1 MRSVFYFYKMHGFIK
16 EVINKI
22 IISNGTDI
30 SKVIIILPNK
40 RSRIF
45 LKQEISKI
53 AKKTIFSPLIYD
65 IEEFMSLV
73 SGINKI
79 SDTELLFEFYNI
91 YLNQTKKDDQ
101 QTFEEFIS
109 WAKTLLRDFSEI
121 DRELCDTVSLFD
133 YLNAFKDLTHW
144 SNYEEETDL
153 IKNYKEFWGKIKLY
167 HNDLKVKLLNVGMG
181 YQGLIYRE
189 ACEQILGYTENR
201 KSIKHIFIG
210 FNALSK
216 SESEVIQEIV
226 NSNGEIYW
234 DIDKALISSD
244 YNNASLFIESYL
256 KEWPYYKKN
265 NIEITSN
272 EYKKEK
278 NIQAIGTPKNIGQ
291 VKYVGELLHSMGKD
305 ELNNTAVILGD
316 EKLLIPLINSI
327 PSNVKNINVTMGY
340 PLKNSNIYS
349 FFYLLINIHTKNQNS
364 FYYKSIISLV
374 SHELISPI
382 LNNGLDL
389 REKIRQ
395 GNLIYMSKKNIIGLD
410 NENHLIYD
418 LLFSNWTNAL
428 DGVSSCLKL
437 INLIKKYYSENP
449 ENDFINLELL
459 YHVNKIFLQ
468 INNSCEKLDYL
479 KNINSLKII
488 FKELCEMNTSPFS
501 GEPVK
506 GLQIMGMLETRLLN
520 YKNIIV
526 TSVNEGIL
534 PVGNNNNSFIPFEI
548 KKANELQTFKEK
560 DSVFAYHFYRLIKRA
575 QNIWL
580 IYNTEPDAMNNGEQ
594 SRFITQIEV
603 EGIHSVNKNILISK
617 TPVKQS
623 VEPSYSKTKLVQE
636 KLNSI
641 VENGIS
647 ASMLCLY
654 AMDQIKFFETYVLG
668 LREENVEETI
678 AASTIGNIV
687 HDSLEIIYKGYVGKR
702 LKIED
707 IEKMNKLVSR
717 TVNDVIKNYVRE
729 ENMNKGKNVI
739 IIETVKK
746 YVERVIEM
754 DRKVVENEND
764 LKIIAVE
771 KEFETNIKDESK
783 KYKIRGKIDRIDQV
797 NGELR
802 VIDYK
807 SGKKLNRRDITIK
820 ENEEITKEKGIYNLQ
835 LLIYMLATEKKF
847 KGKRIKSG
855 IINLKNISDGV
866 LEGIFNGETSL
877 GSNELNNY
885 KVLIIDL
892 ITKILD
898 KNLMFK
904 N

>member
-16 EVINKI
+16 EVISKI

-91 YLNQTKKDDQ
+91 YLNQTKKDNQ

-121 DRELCDTVSLFD
+121 DRELCDTDSLFD

-167 HNDLKVKLLNVGMG
+167 HNDLKAKLLNVGMG

-189 ACEQILGYTENR
+189 ACEQILSYTENR
-201 KSIKHIFIG
+201 KNIKHIFIG

-234 DIDKALISSD
+234 DIDKALINSD

-265 NIEITSN
+265 NIQVTSN

-278 NIQAIGTPKNIGQ
+278 NIQATGTPKNIGQ
-291 VKYVGELLHSMGKD
+291 VKFVGELLHSMGKD
-305 ELNNTAVILGD
+305 ELNNTAVVLGD
-316 EKLLIPLINSI
+316 EKLLIPLLNSI

-340 PLKNSNIYS
+340 PLKNSNVYS

-395 GNLIYMSKKNIIGLD
+395 GNLIYMSKKDIIDLD
-410 NENHLIYD
+410 KENHLIYE
-418 LLFSNWTNAL
+418 LLFSKWTNAV
-428 DGVSSCLKL
+428 DGISSCLKL
-437 INLIKKYYSENP
+437 IDLIKKYYSENP

-459 YHVNKIFLQ
+459 YHINKIFLQ

-534 PVGNNNNSFIPFEI
+534 PVGNNNSSFIPFEI

-636 KLNSI
+636 KLSSI

-654 AMDQIKFFETYVLG
+654 AMDQIKFFETYILG
-668 LREENVEETI
+668 LKEEKIEETI
-678 AASTIGNIV
+678 ASSTIGNIV

-707 IEKMNKLVSR
+707 LEKMNKLVST
-717 TVNDVIKNYVRE
+717 TVKDVIKNYMRE
-729 ENMNKGKNVI
+729 ENNNKGKNVI

-746 YVERVIEM
+746 YVERVIEI

-764 LKIIAVE
+764 LRIIAVE
-771 KEFETNIKDESK
+771 KEFETKIKDGSK
-783 KYKIRGKIDRIDQV
+783 KYKIRGKIDRVDQV

-807 SGKKLNRRDITIK
+807 SGKKISRRDVTIK
-820 ENEEITKEKGIYNLQ
+820 ENDEITKEKGIYNLQ
-835 LLIYMLATEKKF
+835 LLIYMLGTEKEF
-847 KGKRIKSG
+847 KGKKIKSG

-892 ITKILD
+892 ITRILD

>member
-1 MRSVFYFYKMHGFIK
+1 MHGFIK

-22 IISNGTDI
+22 IISNVTDI

-91 YLNQTKKDDQ
+91 YLNQTKKNDQ

-121 DRELCDTVSLFD
+121 DRELCNTDSLFD

-167 HNDLKVKLLNVGMG
+167 HNDLKAKLLNIGMG

-189 ACEQILGYTENR
+189 ACEQILSYTENR

-234 DIDKALISSD
+234 DIDNALINSD

-265 NIEITSN
+265 NIEIASN

-305 ELNNTAVILGD
+305 ELNNTAVVLGD
-316 EKLLIPLINSI
+316 EKLLIPLLNSI

-395 GNLIYMSKKNIIGLD
+395 GNLIYMSKKNIIDID
-410 NENHLIYD
+410 NENHLIYE
-418 LLFSNWTNAL
+418 LLFSKWTNAV
-428 DGVSSCLKL
+428 DGISSCLKL

-459 YHVNKIFLQ
+459 YHINKIFLQ

-526 TSVNEGIL
+526 TSLNEGIL
-534 PVGNNNNSFIPFEI
+534 PVGNNNSSFIPFEI

-617 TPVKQS
+617 TPVKKS
-623 VEPSYSKTKLVQE
+623 EEPYYSKTKLVQE

-641 VENGIS
+641 IENGIS

-668 LREENVEETI
+668 LRKESIEETI
-678 AASTIGNIV
+678 ASSTIGNIV

-702 LKIED
+702 LNVED
-707 IEKMNKLVSR
+707 IEKMNKLVST
-717 TVNDVIKNYVRE
+717 TVKDVIKNYVRE

-746 YVERVIEM
+746 YVERVIKI
-754 DRKVVENEND
+754 DRKVVENKND
-764 LKIIAVE
+764 LRIIAVE
-771 KEFETNIKDESK
+771 KEFETKIKAKSK
-783 KYKIRGKIDRIDQV
+783 EYKIRGKIDRIDQI

-807 SGKKLNRRDITIK
+807 SGKKLNKRDITIK
-820 ENEEITKEKGIYNLQ
+820 ENGEITKEKGIYNLQ
-835 LLIYMLATEKKF
+835 LLIYILGIEKEF
-847 KGKRIKSG
+847 EGKRIKSG

-866 LEGIFNGETSL
+866 LEGIFKGEISL
-877 GSNELNNY
+877 GRNELKNY
-885 KVLIIDL
+885 KVVIIDF

>member
-53 AKKTIFSPLIYD
+53 VKKTIFSPLIYD

-79 SDTELLFEFYNI
+79 SETELLFEFYNI
-91 YLNQTKKDDQ
+91 YLNQTKKDNQ

-121 DRELCDTVSLFD
+121 DRELCDTDSLFG

-167 HNDLKVKLLNVGMG
+167 HNDLKAKLLNVGMG

-189 ACEQILGYTENR
+189 ACEQILSYTENR
-201 KSIKHIFIG
+201 KNIKHIFIG

-234 DIDKALISSD
+234 DIDKALINSD

-265 NIEITSN
+265 NIQVTSN

-278 NIQAIGTPKNIGQ
+278 NIQATGTPKNIGQ

-305 ELNNTAVILGD
+305 ELNNTAVVLGD
-316 EKLLIPLINSI
+316 EKLLIPLLNSI

-340 PLKNSNIYS
+340 PLKNSNVYS

-395 GNLIYMSKKNIIGLD
+395 GNLIYMSKKDIIDLD
-410 NENHLIYD
+410 KENHLIYE
-418 LLFSNWTNAL
+418 LLFSKWTNAV
-428 DGVSSCLKL
+428 DGISSCLKL
-437 INLIKKYYSENP
+437 IDLIKKYYSENP

-459 YHVNKIFLQ
+459 YHINKIFLQ

-534 PVGNNNNSFIPFEI
+534 PVGNNNSSFIPFEI

-636 KLNSI
+636 KLSSI

-654 AMDQIKFFETYVLG
+654 AMDQIKFFETYILG
-668 LREENVEETI
+668 LKEEKIEETI
-678 AASTIGNIV
+678 ASSTIGNIV

-707 IEKMNKLVSR
+707 LEKMNKLVST
-717 TVNDVIKNYVRE
+717 TVKDVIKNYMRE
-729 ENMNKGKNVI
+729 ENNNKGKNVI

-746 YVERVIEM
+746 YVERVIEI

-764 LKIIAVE
+764 LRIIAVE
-771 KEFETNIKDESK
+771 KEFETKIKDGSK
-783 KYKIRGKIDRIDQV
+783 KYKIRGKIDRVDQV

-807 SGKKLNRRDITIK
+807 SGKKISRRDVTIK
-820 ENEEITKEKGIYNLQ
+820 ENDEITKEKGIYNLQ
-835 LLIYMLATEKKF
+835 LLIYMLGTEKEF
-847 KGKRIKSG
+847 KGKKIKSG

-877 GSNELNNY
+877 GSSELNNY

-892 ITKILD
+892 ITRILD

>member
-53 AKKTIFSPLIYD
+53 VKKTIFSPLIYD

-79 SDTELLFEFYNI
+79 SETELLFEFYNI
-91 YLNQTKKDDQ
+91 YLNQTKKDNQ

-121 DRELCDTVSLFD
+121 DRELCDTDSLFD

-189 ACEQILGYTENR
+189 ACEQILSYTENR
-201 KSIKHIFIG
+201 KNIKHIFIG

-234 DIDKALISSD
+234 DIDKALINSD

-265 NIEITSN
+265 NIQVTSN

-278 NIQAIGTPKNIGQ
+278 NIQATGTPKNIGQ

-305 ELNNTAVILGD
+305 ELNNTAVVLGD
-316 EKLLIPLINSI
+316 EKLLIPLLNSI

-340 PLKNSNIYS
+340 PLKNSNVYS

-395 GNLIYMSKKNIIGLD
+395 GNLIYMSKKDIIDLD
-410 NENHLIYD
+410 KENHLIYE
-418 LLFSNWTNAL
+418 LLFSKWTNAV
-428 DGVSSCLKL
+428 DGISSCLKL
-437 INLIKKYYSENP
+437 IDLIKKYYSENP

-459 YHVNKIFLQ
+459 YHINKIFLQ

-534 PVGNNNNSFIPFEI
+534 PVGNNNSSFIPFEI

-636 KLNSI
+636 KLSSI

-654 AMDQIKFFETYVLG
+654 AMDQIKFFETYILG
-668 LREENVEETI
+668 LKEEKIEETI
-678 AASTIGNIV
+678 ASSTIGNIV

-707 IEKMNKLVSR
+707 LEKMNKLVST
-717 TVNDVIKNYVRE
+717 TVKDVIKNYMRE
-729 ENMNKGKNVI
+729 ENNNKGKNVI

-746 YVERVIEM
+746 YVERVIEI

-764 LKIIAVE
+764 LRIIAVE
-771 KEFETNIKDESK
+771 KEFETKIKDGSK
-783 KYKIRGKIDRIDQV
+783 KYKIRGKIDRVDQV

-807 SGKKLNRRDITIK
+807 SGKKISRRDVTIK
-820 ENEEITKEKGIYNLQ
+820 ENDEITKEKGIYNLQ
-835 LLIYMLATEKKF
+835 LLIYMLGTEKEF

-892 ITKILD
+892 ITRILD

>member
-53 AKKTIFSPLIYD
+53 VKKTIFSPLIYD

-79 SDTELLFEFYNI
+79 SETELLFEFYNI
-91 YLNQTKKDDQ
+91 YLNQTKKDNQ

-121 DRELCDTVSLFD
+121 DRELCDTDSLFD

-189 ACEQILGYTENR
+189 ACEQILSYTENR
-201 KSIKHIFIG
+201 KNIKHIFIG

-234 DIDKALISSD
+234 DIDKALINSD

-265 NIEITSN
+265 NIQVTSN

-278 NIQAIGTPKNIGQ
+278 NIQATGTPKNIGQ

-305 ELNNTAVILGD
+305 ELNNTAVVLGD
-316 EKLLIPLINSI
+316 EKLLIPLLNSI

-340 PLKNSNIYS
+340 PLKNSNVYS

-395 GNLIYMSKKNIIGLD
+395 GNLIYMSKKDIIDLD
-410 NENHLIYD
+410 KENHLIYE
-418 LLFSNWTNAL
+418 LLFSKWTNAV
-428 DGVSSCLKL
+428 DGISSCLKL
-437 INLIKKYYSENP
+437 IDLIKKYYSENP

-459 YHVNKIFLQ
+459 YHINKIFLQ

-534 PVGNNNNSFIPFEI
+534 PVGNNNSSFIPFEI

-636 KLNSI
+636 KLSSI

-654 AMDQIKFFETYVLG
+654 AMDQIKFFETYILG
-668 LREENVEETI
+668 LKEEKIEETI
-678 AASTIGNIV
+678 ASSTIGNIV

-707 IEKMNKLVSR
+707 LEKMNKLVST
-717 TVNDVIKNYVRE
+717 TVKDVIKNYMRE
-729 ENMNKGKNVI
+729 ENNNKGKNVI

-746 YVERVIEM
+746 YVERVIEI

-764 LKIIAVE
+764 LRIIAVE
-771 KEFETNIKDESK
+771 KEFETEIKDGSK
-783 KYKIRGKIDRIDQV
+783 KYKIRGKIDRVDQV

-807 SGKKLNRRDITIK
+807 SGKKISRRDVTIK
-820 ENEEITKEKGIYNLQ
+820 ENDEITKEKGIYNLQ
-835 LLIYMLATEKKF
+835 LLIYMLGTEKEF
-847 KGKRIKSG
+847 KGKKIKSG

-892 ITKILD
+892 ITRILD

>member
-53 AKKTIFSPLIYD
+53 VKKTIFSPLIYD

-79 SDTELLFEFYNI
+79 SETELLFEFYNI
-91 YLNQTKKDDQ
+91 YLNQTKKDNQ

-121 DRELCDTVSLFD
+121 DRELCDTDSLFD

-167 HNDLKVKLLNVGMG
+167 HNDLKAKLLNVGMG

-189 ACEQILGYTENR
+189 ACEQILSYTENR
-201 KSIKHIFIG
+201 KNIKHIFIG

-234 DIDKALISSD
+234 DIDKALINSD

-265 NIEITSN
+265 NIQVTSN

-278 NIQAIGTPKNIGQ
+278 NIQATGTPKNIGQ

-305 ELNNTAVILGD
+305 ELNNTAVVLGD
-316 EKLLIPLINSI
+316 EKLLIPLLNSI

-340 PLKNSNIYS
+340 PLKNSNVYS

-395 GNLIYMSKKNIIGLD
+395 GNLIYMSKKDIIDLD
-410 NENHLIYD
+410 KENHLIYE
-418 LLFSNWTNAL
+418 LLFSKWTNAV
-428 DGVSSCLKL
+428 DGISSCLKL
-437 INLIKKYYSENP
+437 IDLIKKYYSENP

-459 YHVNKIFLQ
+459 YHINKIFLQ

-534 PVGNNNNSFIPFEI
+534 PVGNNNSSFIPFEI

-636 KLNSI
+636 KLSSI

-654 AMDQIKFFETYVLG
+654 AMDQIKFFETYILG
-668 LREENVEETI
+668 LKEEKIEETI
-678 AASTIGNIV
+678 ASSTIGNIV

-707 IEKMNKLVSR
+707 LEKMNKLVST
-717 TVNDVIKNYVRE
+717 TVKDVIKNYMRE
-729 ENMNKGKNVI
+729 ENNNKGKNVI

-746 YVERVIEM
+746 YVERVIEI

-764 LKIIAVE
+764 LRIIAVE
-771 KEFETNIKDESK
+771 KEFETKIKDGSK
-783 KYKIRGKIDRIDQV
+783 KYKIRGKIDRVDQV

-807 SGKKLNRRDITIK
+807 SGKKISRRDVTIK
-820 ENEEITKEKGIYNLQ
+820 ENDEITKEKGIYNLQ
-835 LLIYMLATEKKF
+835 LLIYMLGTEKEF
-847 KGKRIKSG
+847 KGKKIKSG

-877 GSNELNNY
+877 GSSELNNY

-892 ITKILD
+892 ITRILD

>member
-1 MRSVFYFYKMHGFIK
+1 
-16 EVINKI
+16 
-22 IISNGTDI
+22 
-30 SKVIIILPNK
+30 
-40 RSRIF
+40 
-45 LKQEISKI
+45 
-53 AKKTIFSPLIYD
+53 
-65 IEEFMSLV
+65 
-73 SGINKI
+73 
-79 SDTELLFEFYNI
+79 
-91 YLNQTKKDDQ
+91 
-101 QTFEEFIS
+101 
-109 WAKTLLRDFSEI
+109 
-121 DRELCDTVSLFD
+121 
-133 YLNAFKDLTHW
+133 
-144 SNYEEETDL
+144 
-153 IKNYKEFWGKIKLY
+153 
-167 HNDLKVKLLNVGMG
+167 
-181 YQGLIYRE
+181 
-189 ACEQILGYTENR
+189 
-201 KSIKHIFIG
+201 
-210 FNALSK
+210 
-216 SESEVIQEIV
+216 
-226 NSNGEIYW
+226 
-234 DIDKALISSD
+234 
-244 YNNASLFIESYL
+244 
-256 KEWPYYKKN
+256 
-265 NIEITSN
+265 
-272 EYKKEK
+272 
-278 NIQAIGTPKNIGQ
+278 
-291 VKYVGELLHSMGKD
+291 MGKD
-305 ELNNTAVILGD
+305 ELNNTAVVLGD
-316 EKLLIPLINSI
+316 EKLLIPLLNSI

-340 PLKNSNIYS
+340 PLKNSNVYS

-364 FYYKSIISLV
+364 FYYKSIVSLV

-395 GNLIYMSKKNIIGLD
+395 GNLIYMSKKDIIDLD
-410 NENHLIYD
+410 KENHLIYE
-418 LLFSNWTNAL
+418 LLFSKWTNAV
-428 DGVSSCLKL
+428 DGISSCLKL
-437 INLIKKYYSENP
+437 IDLIKKYYSENP

-459 YHVNKIFLQ
+459 YHINKIFLQ

-534 PVGNNNNSFIPFEI
+534 PVGNNNSSFIPFEI

-636 KLNSI
+636 KLSSI

-654 AMDQIKFFETYVLG
+654 AMDQIKFFETYILG
-668 LREENVEETI
+668 LKEEKIEETI
-678 AASTIGNIV
+678 ASSTIGNIV

-707 IEKMNKLVSR
+707 LEKMNKLVST
-717 TVNDVIKNYVRE
+717 TVKDVIKNYMRE
-729 ENMNKGKNVI
+729 ENNNKGKNVI

-746 YVERVIEM
+746 YVERVIEI

-764 LKIIAVE
+764 LRIIAVE
-771 KEFETNIKDESK
+771 KEFETKIEDGSK
-783 KYKIRGKIDRIDQV
+783 KYKIRGKIDRIDKV

-807 SGKKLNRRDITIK
+807 SGKKISRRDVTIK
-820 ENEEITKEKGIYNLQ
+820 ENDEITKEKGIYNLQ
-835 LLIYMLATEKKF
+835 LLIYMLGTEKEF
-847 KGKRIKSG
+847 KGKKIKSG

-892 ITKILD
+892 ITRILD

>member
-16 EVINKI
+16 QVINKI

-53 AKKTIFSPLIYD
+53 VKKTIFSPLIYD

-79 SDTELLFEFYNI
+79 SETELLFEFYNI
-91 YLNQTKKDDQ
+91 YLNQTKKDNQ

-121 DRELCDTVSLFD
+121 DRELCDTDSLFD

-167 HNDLKVKLLNVGMG
+167 HNDLKAKLLNVGMG

-189 ACEQILGYTENR
+189 ACEQILSYTENR
-201 KSIKHIFIG
+201 KNIKHIFIG

-234 DIDKALISSD
+234 DIDKALINSD

-265 NIEITSN
+265 NIQVTSN

-278 NIQAIGTPKNIGQ
+278 NIQATGTPKNIGQ
-291 VKYVGELLHSMGKD
+291 VKYVGELLHSMDKD
-305 ELNNTAVILGD
+305 ELNNTAVVLGD
-316 EKLLIPLINSI
+316 EKLLIPLLNSI

-340 PLKNSNIYS
+340 PLKNSNVYS

-395 GNLIYMSKKNIIGLD
+395 GNLIYMSKKDIIDLD
-410 NENHLIYD
+410 KENHLIYE
-418 LLFSNWTNAL
+418 LLFSKWTNAV
-428 DGVSSCLKL
+428 DGISSCLKL
-437 INLIKKYYSENP
+437 IDLIKKYYSENP

-459 YHVNKIFLQ
+459 YHINKIFLQ

-534 PVGNNNNSFIPFEI
+534 PVGNNNSSFIPFEI

-636 KLNSI
+636 KLSSI

-654 AMDQIKFFETYVLG
+654 AMDQIKFFETYILG
-668 LREENVEETI
+668 LKEEKIEETI
-678 AASTIGNIV
+678 ASSTIGNIV

-707 IEKMNKLVSR
+707 LEKMNKLVST
-717 TVNDVIKNYVRE
+717 TVKDVIKNYMRE
-729 ENMNKGKNVI
+729 ENNNKGKNVI

-746 YVERVIEM
+746 YVERVIEI

-764 LKIIAVE
+764 LRIIAVE
-771 KEFETNIKDESK
+771 KEFETKIKDGSK
-783 KYKIRGKIDRIDQV
+783 KYKIRGKIDRVDQV

-807 SGKKLNRRDITIK
+807 SGKKISRRDVTIK
-820 ENEEITKEKGIYNLQ
+820 ENDEITKEKGIYNLQ
-835 LLIYMLATEKKF
+835 LLIYMLGTEKEF
-847 KGKRIKSG
+847 KGKKIKSG

-866 LEGIFNGETSL
+866 LEGIFNGKTSL

-892 ITKILD
+892 ITRILD

>member
-1 MRSVFYFYKMHGFIK
+1 
-16 EVINKI
+16 
-22 IISNGTDI
+22 
-30 SKVIIILPNK
+30 
-40 RSRIF
+40 
-45 LKQEISKI
+45 
-53 AKKTIFSPLIYD
+53 
-65 IEEFMSLV
+65 
-73 SGINKI
+73 
-79 SDTELLFEFYNI
+79 
-91 YLNQTKKDDQ
+91 
-101 QTFEEFIS
+101 
-109 WAKTLLRDFSEI
+109 
-121 DRELCDTVSLFD
+121 
-133 YLNAFKDLTHW
+133 
-144 SNYEEETDL
+144 
-153 IKNYKEFWGKIKLY
+153 
-167 HNDLKVKLLNVGMG
+167 MG

-189 ACEQILGYTENR
+189 ACEQILSYTENR
-201 KSIKHIFIG
+201 KNIKHIFIG

-234 DIDKALISSD
+234 DIDKALINSD

-265 NIEITSN
+265 NIQVTSN

-278 NIQAIGTPKNIGQ
+278 NIQATGTPKNIGQ
-291 VKYVGELLHSMGKD
+291 VKYVGELLHSMDKD
-305 ELNNTAVILGD
+305 ELNNTAVVLGD
-316 EKLLIPLINSI
+316 EKLLIPLLNSI

-340 PLKNSNIYS
+340 PLKNSNVYS

-395 GNLIYMSKKNIIGLD
+395 GNLIYMSKKDIIDLD
-410 NENHLIYD
+410 KENHLIYE
-418 LLFSNWTNAL
+418 LLFSKWTNAV
-428 DGVSSCLKL
+428 DGISSCLKL
-437 INLIKKYYSENP
+437 IDLIKKYYSENP

-459 YHVNKIFLQ
+459 YHINKIFLQ

-534 PVGNNNNSFIPFEI
+534 PVGNNNSSFIPFEI

-636 KLNSI
+636 KLSSI

-654 AMDQIKFFETYVLG
+654 AMDQIKFFETYILG
-668 LREENVEETI
+668 LKEEKIEETI
-678 AASTIGNIV
+678 ASSTIGNIV

-707 IEKMNKLVSR
+707 LEKMNKLVST
-717 TVNDVIKNYVRE
+717 TVKDVIKNYMRE
-729 ENMNKGKNVI
+729 ENNNKGKNVI

-746 YVERVIEM
+746 YVERVIEI

-764 LKIIAVE
+764 LRIIAVE
-771 KEFETNIKDESK
+771 KEFETEIKDGSK
-783 KYKIRGKIDRIDQV
+783 KYKIRGKIDRVDQV

-807 SGKKLNRRDITIK
+807 SGKKISRRDVTIK
-820 ENEEITKEKGIYNLQ
+820 ENDEITKEKGIYNLQ
-835 LLIYMLATEKKF
+835 LLIYMLGTEKEF
-847 KGKRIKSG
+847 KGKKIKSG

-892 ITKILD
+892 ITRILD

>member
-1 MRSVFYFYKMHGFIK
+1 MHGFIK

-53 AKKTIFSPLIYD
+53 VKKTIFSPLIYD

-79 SDTELLFEFYNI
+79 SETELLFEFYNI
-91 YLNQTKKDDQ
+91 YLNQTKKDNQ

-121 DRELCDTVSLFD
+121 DRELCDTDSLFD

-167 HNDLKVKLLNVGMG
+167 HNDLKTKLLNVGMG

-189 ACEQILGYTENR
+189 ACEQILSYTENR
-201 KSIKHIFIG
+201 KNIKHIFIG

-234 DIDKALISSD
+234 DIDKALINSD

-265 NIEITSN
+265 NIQVTSN

-278 NIQAIGTPKNIGQ
+278 NIQATGTPKNIGQ

-305 ELNNTAVILGD
+305 ELNNTAVVLGD
-316 EKLLIPLINSI
+316 EKLLIPLLNSM

-340 PLKNSNIYS
+340 PLKNSNVYS

-395 GNLIYMSKKNIIGLD
+395 GNLIYMSKKDIIDLD
-410 NENHLIYD
+410 KENHLIYE
-418 LLFSNWTNAL
+418 LLFSKWTNAV
-428 DGVSSCLKL
+428 DGISSCLKL
-437 INLIKKYYSENP
+437 IDLIKKYYSENP

-459 YHVNKIFLQ
+459 YHINKIFLQ

-534 PVGNNNNSFIPFEI
+534 PVGNNNSSSIPFEI

-636 KLNSI
+636 KLSSI

-654 AMDQIKFFETYVLG
+654 ALDQIKFFETYILG
-668 LREENVEETI
+668 LKEEKIEETI
-678 AASTIGNIV
+678 ASSTIGNIV

-707 IEKMNKLVSR
+707 LEKMNKLVST
-717 TVNDVIKNYVRE
+717 TVKDVIKNYMRE
-729 ENMNKGKNVI
+729 ENNNKGKNVI

-746 YVERVIEM
+746 YVERVIEI

-764 LKIIAVE
+764 LRIIAVE
-771 KEFETNIKDESK
+771 KEFETKIKDGSK
-783 KYKIRGKIDRIDQV
+783 KYKIRGKIDRVDQV

-807 SGKKLNRRDITIK
+807 SGKKISRRDVTIK
-820 ENEEITKEKGIYNLQ
+820 ENDEITKEKGIYNLQ
-835 LLIYMLATEKKF
+835 LLIYMLGTEKEF
-847 KGKRIKSG
+847 KGKKIKSG

-892 ITKILD
+892 ITRILD

>member
-53 AKKTIFSPLIYD
+53 VKKTIFSPLIYD

-79 SDTELLFEFYNI
+79 SETELLFEFYNI
-91 YLNQTKKDDQ
+91 YLNQTKKDNQ

-121 DRELCDTVSLFD
+121 DRELCDTDSLFD

-167 HNDLKVKLLNVGMG
+167 HNDLKAKLLNVGMG

-189 ACEQILGYTENR
+189 ACEQILSYTENR
-201 KSIKHIFIG
+201 KNIKHIFIG

-234 DIDKALISSD
+234 DIDKALINSD

-265 NIEITSN
+265 NIQVTSN
-272 EYKKEK
+272 EYKKDK
-278 NIQAIGTPKNIGQ
+278 NIQATGTPKNIGQ

-305 ELNNTAVILGD
+305 ELNNTAVVLGD
-316 EKLLIPLINSI
+316 EKLLIPLLNSI

-340 PLKNSNIYS
+340 PLKNSNVYS

-395 GNLIYMSKKNIIGLD
+395 GNLIYMSKKDIIDLD
-410 NENHLIYD
+410 KENHLIYE
-418 LLFSNWTNAL
+418 LLFSKWTNAV
-428 DGVSSCLKL
+428 DGISSCLKL
-437 INLIKKYYSENP
+437 IDLIKKYYSENP

-459 YHVNKIFLQ
+459 YHINKIFLQ

-534 PVGNNNNSFIPFEI
+534 PVGNNNSSFIPFEI

-636 KLNSI
+636 KLSSI

-654 AMDQIKFFETYVLG
+654 AMDQIKFFETYILG
-668 LREENVEETI
+668 LKEEKIEETI
-678 AASTIGNIV
+678 ASSTIGNIV

-707 IEKMNKLVSR
+707 LEKMNKLVST
-717 TVNDVIKNYVRE
+717 TVKDVIKNYMRE
-729 ENMNKGKNVI
+729 ENNNKGKNVI

-746 YVERVIEM
+746 YVERVIEI

-764 LKIIAVE
+764 LRIIAVE
-771 KEFETNIKDESK
+771 KEFETKIKDGSK
-783 KYKIRGKIDRIDQV
+783 KYKIRGKIDRVDQV

-807 SGKKLNRRDITIK
+807 SGKKISRRDVTIK
-820 ENEEITKEKGIYNLQ
+820 ENDEITKEKGIYNLQ
-835 LLIYMLATEKKF
+835 LLIYMLGTEKEF
-847 KGKRIKSG
+847 KGKKIKSG

-866 LEGIFNGETSL
+866 LEGIFNGESSL

-885 KVLIIDL
+885 KVLIVDL
-892 ITKILD
+892 ITRILD

>member
-1 MRSVFYFYKMHGFIK
+1 
-16 EVINKI
+16 
-22 IISNGTDI
+22 
-30 SKVIIILPNK
+30 
-40 RSRIF
+40 
-45 LKQEISKI
+45 
-53 AKKTIFSPLIYD
+53 
-65 IEEFMSLV
+65 
-73 SGINKI
+73 
-79 SDTELLFEFYNI
+79 
-91 YLNQTKKDDQ
+91 
-101 QTFEEFIS
+101 
-109 WAKTLLRDFSEI
+109 
-121 DRELCDTVSLFD
+121 
-133 YLNAFKDLTHW
+133 
-144 SNYEEETDL
+144 
-153 IKNYKEFWGKIKLY
+153 
-167 HNDLKVKLLNVGMG
+167 MG

-189 ACEQILGYTENR
+189 ACEQILSYTENR
-201 KSIKHIFIG
+201 KNIKHIFIG

-234 DIDKALISSD
+234 DIDKALINSD

-265 NIEITSN
+265 NIQVTSN

-278 NIQAIGTPKNIGQ
+278 NIQATGTPKNIGQ

-305 ELNNTAVILGD
+305 ELNNTAVVLGD
-316 EKLLIPLINSI
+316 EKLLIPLLNSI

-340 PLKNSNIYS
+340 PLKNSNVYS

-395 GNLIYMSKKNIIGLD
+395 GNLIYMSKKDIIDLD
-410 NENHLIYD
+410 KENHLIYE
-418 LLFSNWTNAL
+418 LLFSKWTNAV
-428 DGVSSCLKL
+428 DGISSCLKL
-437 INLIKKYYSENP
+437 IDLIKKYYSENP

-459 YHVNKIFLQ
+459 YHINKIFLQ

-534 PVGNNNNSFIPFEI
+534 PVGNNNSSFIPFEI

-636 KLNSI
+636 KLSSI

-654 AMDQIKFFETYVLG
+654 AMDQIKFFETYILG
-668 LREENVEETI
+668 LKEEKIEETI
-678 AASTIGNIV
+678 ASSTIGNIV

-707 IEKMNKLVSR
+707 LEKMNKLVST
-717 TVNDVIKNYVRE
+717 TVKDVIKNYMRE
-729 ENMNKGKNVI
+729 ENNNKGKNVI

-746 YVERVIEM
+746 YVERVIEI

-764 LKIIAVE
+764 LRIIAVE
-771 KEFETNIKDESK
+771 KEFETKIKDGSK
-783 KYKIRGKIDRIDQV
+783 KYKIRGKIDRVDQV

-807 SGKKLNRRDITIK
+807 SGKKISRRDVTIK
-820 ENEEITKEKGIYNLQ
+820 ENDEITKEKGIYNLQ
-835 LLIYMLATEKKF
+835 LLIYMLATEKEF

-892 ITKILD
+892 ITRILD
-898 KNLMFK
+898 KNLMYK

>member
-189 ACEQILGYTENR
+189 ACEQILSYTENR

-410 NENHLIYD
+410 NENHLIYN
-418 LLFSNWTNAL
+418 LLFSKWTNAL
-428 DGVSSCLKL
+428 DGISSCLKL
-437 INLIKKYYSENP
+437 IDLIKKYYSENP

>member
-16 EVINKI
+16 QVINKI

-53 AKKTIFSPLIYD
+53 VKKTIFSPLIYD

-79 SDTELLFEFYNI
+79 SETELLFEFYNI
-91 YLNQTKKDDQ
+91 YLNQTKKDNQ

-121 DRELCDTVSLFD
+121 DRELCDTDSLFD

-167 HNDLKVKLLNVGMG
+167 HNDLKAKLLNVGMG

-189 ACEQILGYTENR
+189 ACEQILSYTENR
-201 KSIKHIFIG
+201 KNIKHIFIG

-216 SESEVIQEIV
+216 SESEVIQEII

-234 DIDKALISSD
+234 DIDKALINSD

-265 NIEITSN
+265 NIQVTSN
-272 EYKKEK
+272 EYKKDK
-278 NIQAIGTPKNIGQ
+278 NIQATGTPKNIGQ

-305 ELNNTAVILGD
+305 ELNNTAVVLGD
-316 EKLLIPLINSI
+316 EKLLIPLLNSI

-340 PLKNSNIYS
+340 PLKNSNVYS

-395 GNLIYMSKKNIIGLD
+395 GNLIYMSKKDIIDLD
-410 NENHLIYD
+410 KENHLIYE
-418 LLFSNWTNAL
+418 LLFSKWTNAV
-428 DGVSSCLKL
+428 DGISSCLKL
-437 INLIKKYYSENP
+437 IDLIKKYYSENP

-459 YHVNKIFLQ
+459 YHINKIFLQ

-534 PVGNNNNSFIPFEI
+534 PVGNNNSSFIPFEI

-636 KLNSI
+636 KLSSI

-654 AMDQIKFFETYVLG
+654 AMDQIKFFETYILG
-668 LREENVEETI
+668 LKEEKIEETI
-678 AASTIGNIV
+678 ASSTMGNIV

-707 IEKMNKLVSR
+707 LEKMNKLVST
-717 TVNDVIKNYVRE
+717 TVKDVIKNYMRE
-729 ENMNKGKNVI
+729 ENNNKGKNVI

-746 YVERVIEM
+746 YVERVIEI

-764 LKIIAVE
+764 LRIIAVE
-771 KEFETNIKDESK
+771 KEFETKIKDGSK
-783 KYKIRGKIDRIDQV
+783 KYKIRGKIDRVDQV

-807 SGKKLNRRDITIK
+807 SGKKISRRDVIIK
-820 ENEEITKEKGIYNLQ
+820 ENDEITKEKGIYNLQ
-835 LLIYMLATEKKF
+835 LLIYMLGTEKEF

-866 LEGIFNGETSL
+866 LEGIFNGKTSL

-892 ITKILD
+892 ITRILD

>member
-45 LKQEISKI
+45 LKQGISKI
-53 AKKTIFSPLIYD
+53 VKKTIFSPLIYD

-79 SDTELLFEFYNI
+79 SETELLFEFYNI
-91 YLNQTKKDDQ
+91 YLNQTKKDNQ

-121 DRELCDTVSLFD
+121 DRELCDTDSLFG

-167 HNDLKVKLLNVGMG
+167 HNDLKAKLLNVGMG

-189 ACEQILGYTENR
+189 ACEQILSYTENR
-201 KSIKHIFIG
+201 KNIKHIFIG

-234 DIDKALISSD
+234 DIDKALINSD

-265 NIEITSN
+265 NIQVTSN

-278 NIQAIGTPKNIGQ
+278 NIQATGTPKNIGQ

-305 ELNNTAVILGD
+305 ELNNTAVVLGD
-316 EKLLIPLINSI
+316 EKLLIPLLNSI

-340 PLKNSNIYS
+340 PLKNSNVYS

-395 GNLIYMSKKNIIGLD
+395 GNLIYMSKKDIIDLD
-410 NENHLIYD
+410 KENHLIYE
-418 LLFSNWTNAL
+418 LLFSKWTNAV
-428 DGVSSCLKL
+428 DGISSCLKL
-437 INLIKKYYSENP
+437 IDLIKKYYSENP

-459 YHVNKIFLQ
+459 YHINKIFLQ

-534 PVGNNNNSFIPFEI
+534 PVGNNNSSFIPFEI
-548 KKANELQTFKEK
+548 KKANELQTFKDK

-636 KLNSI
+636 KLSSI

-654 AMDQIKFFETYVLG
+654 AMDQIKFFETYILG
-668 LREENVEETI
+668 LKEEKIEETI
-678 AASTIGNIV
+678 ASSTIGNIV

-707 IEKMNKLVSR
+707 LEKMNKLVST
-717 TVNDVIKNYVRE
+717 TVKDVIKNYMRE
-729 ENMNKGKNVI
+729 ENNNKGKNVI

-746 YVERVIEM
+746 YVERVIEI

-764 LKIIAVE
+764 LRIIAVE
-771 KEFETNIKDESK
+771 KEFETKIEDGSK
-783 KYKIRGKIDRIDQV
+783 KYKIRGKIDRIDKV

-807 SGKKLNRRDITIK
+807 SGKKISRRDVTIK
-820 ENEEITKEKGIYNLQ
+820 ENDEITKEKGIYNLQ
-835 LLIYMLATEKKF
+835 LLIYMLGTEKEF

-892 ITKILD
+892 ITRILD

>member
-53 AKKTIFSPLIYD
+53 VKKTIFSPLIYD

-79 SDTELLFEFYNI
+79 SETELLFEFYNI
-91 YLNQTKKDDQ
+91 YLNQTKKDNQ

-121 DRELCDTVSLFD
+121 DRELCDTDSLFD

-167 HNDLKVKLLNVGMG
+167 HNDLKAKLLNVGMG

-189 ACEQILGYTENR
+189 ACEQILSYTENR
-201 KSIKHIFIG
+201 KNIKHIFIG

-234 DIDKALISSD
+234 DIDKALINSD

-265 NIEITSN
+265 NIQVTSN

-278 NIQAIGTPKNIGQ
+278 NIQATGTPKNIGQ

-305 ELNNTAVILGD
+305 ELNNTAVVLGD
-316 EKLLIPLINSI
+316 EKLLIPLLNSI

-340 PLKNSNIYS
+340 PLKNSNVYS

-395 GNLIYMSKKNIIGLD
+395 GNLIYMSKKDIIDLD
-410 NENHLIYD
+410 KENHLIHE
-418 LLFSNWTNAL
+418 LLFSKWTNAV
-428 DGVSSCLKL
+428 DGISSCLKL
-437 INLIKKYYSENP
+437 IDLIKKYYSENP

-459 YHVNKIFLQ
+459 FHINKIFLQ

-534 PVGNNNNSFIPFEI
+534 PVGNNNSSFIPFEI

-636 KLNSI
+636 KLSSI

-654 AMDQIKFFETYVLG
+654 AMDQIKFFETYILG
-668 LREENVEETI
+668 LKEEKIEETI
-678 AASTIGNIV
+678 ASSTIGNIV

-707 IEKMNKLVSR
+707 LEKMNKLVST
-717 TVNDVIKNYVRE
+717 TVKDVIKNYMRE
-729 ENMNKGKNVI
+729 ENNNKGKNVI

-746 YVERVIEM
+746 YVERVIEI

-764 LKIIAVE
+764 LRIIAVE
-771 KEFETNIKDESK
+771 KEFETKIKDGSK
-783 KYKIRGKIDRIDQV
+783 KYKIRGKIDRVDQV

-807 SGKKLNRRDITIK
+807 SGKKISRRDVIIK
-820 ENEEITKEKGIYNLQ
+820 ENDEITKEKGIYNLQ
-835 LLIYMLATEKKF
+835 LLIYMLGTEKEF

-892 ITKILD
+892 ITRILD

>member
-53 AKKTIFSPLIYD
+53 VKKTIFSPLIYD

-79 SDTELLFEFYNI
+79 SETELLFEFYNI
-91 YLNQTKKDDQ
+91 YLNQTKKDNQ

-121 DRELCDTVSLFD
+121 DRELCDTDSLFD

-167 HNDLKVKLLNVGMG
+167 HNDLKAKLLNVGMG

-189 ACEQILGYTENR
+189 ACEQILSYTENR
-201 KSIKHIFIG
+201 KNIKHIFIG

-234 DIDKALISSD
+234 DIDKALINSD

-265 NIEITSN
+265 NIQVTSN

-278 NIQAIGTPKNIGQ
+278 NIQATGTPKNIGQ

-305 ELNNTAVILGD
+305 ELNNTAVVLGD
-316 EKLLIPLINSI
+316 EKLLIPLLNSI

-340 PLKNSNIYS
+340 PLKNSNVYS

-395 GNLIYMSKKNIIGLD
+395 GNLIYMSKKDIIDLD
-410 NENHLIYD
+410 KENHLIYE
-418 LLFSNWTNAL
+418 LLFSKWTNAV
-428 DGVSSCLKL
+428 DGISSCLKL
-437 INLIKKYYSENP
+437 IDLIKKYYSENP

-459 YHVNKIFLQ
+459 YHINKIFLQ

-534 PVGNNNNSFIPFEI
+534 PVGNNNSSFIPFEI

-636 KLNSI
+636 KLSSI

-654 AMDQIKFFETYVLG
+654 AMDQIKFFETYILG
-668 LREENVEETI
+668 LKEEKIEETI
-678 AASTIGNIV
+678 ASSTIGNIV

-707 IEKMNKLVSR
+707 LEKMNKLVST
-717 TVNDVIKNYVRE
+717 TVKDVIKNYMRE
-729 ENMNKGKNVI
+729 ENNNKGKNVI

-746 YVERVIEM
+746 YVERVIEI

-764 LKIIAVE
+764 LRIIAVE
-771 KEFETNIKDESK
+771 KEFETKIKDGSK
-783 KYKIRGKIDRIDQV
+783 KYKIRGKIDRVDQV

-807 SGKKLNRRDITIK
+807 SGKKISRRDVTIK
-820 ENEEITKEKGIYNLQ
+820 ENDEITKEKGIYNLQ
-835 LLIYMLATEKKF
+835 LLIYMLGTEKEF

-892 ITKILD
+892 ITRILD

>member
-53 AKKTIFSPLIYD
+53 VKKTIFSPHIYD

-121 DRELCDTVSLFD
+121 DRELCDTNSLFD

-144 SNYEEETDL
+144 SNYEEETEL

-167 HNDLKVKLLNVGMG
+167 HNDLKTKLLNIGMG

-189 ACEQILGYTENR
+189 ACEQILSYTENR

-226 NSNGEIYW
+226 NGNGEIYW

-265 NIEITSN
+265 NIEIASN

-291 VKYVGELLHSMGKD
+291 VKYVGELLHSMSKN
-305 ELNNTAVILGD
+305 ELNNTAVVLGD
-316 EKLLIPLINSI
+316 EKLLIPLLNSI
-327 PSNVKNINVTMGY
+327 PSNVNNINVTMGY

-349 FFYLLINIHTKNQNS
+349 FFYLLINIHTKSQNS

-395 GNLIYMSKKNIIGLD
+395 ENLIYMSKKDIINLD
-410 NENHLIYD
+410 NGNHLIYK
-418 LLFSNWTNAL
+418 LLFSKWKKAE

-437 INLIKKYYSENP
+437 IDLIKKYYSENP

-459 YHVNKIFLQ
+459 FHINKIFLQ

-479 KNINSLKII
+479 KNVSSLKII

-603 EGIHSVNKNILISK
+603 EGIHLVNKNILISK

-641 VENGIS
+641 IENGIS

-668 LREENVEETI
+668 LREENIEETI
-678 AASTIGNIV
+678 ASSTIGNIV
-687 HDSLEIIYKGYVGKR
+687 HDSLEIIYKDYVGKR

-707 IEKMNKLVSR
+707 LEKMNKLVST
-717 TVNDVIKNYVRE
+717 TVKDVIKNYVRE

-739 IIETVKK
+739 IIETVKR

-754 DRKVVENEND
+754 DRKAVENEND
-764 LKIIAVE
+764 LRIIAVE
-771 KEFETNIKDESK
+771 KEFETKIKDGSK
-783 KYKIRGKIDRIDQV
+783 KYKIKGKIDRIDQI

-807 SGKKLNRRDITIK
+807 SGKKLNKRNLIIK
-820 ENEEITKEKGIYNLQ
+820 DNEEITKEKGIYNLQ
-835 LLIYMLATEKKF
+835 LLIYMLGTEKEF
-847 KGKRIKSG
+847 EGKRIKSG

-866 LEGIFNGETSL
+866 LEGIFNGESSL

-892 ITKILD
+892 ITRILD

>member
-53 AKKTIFSPLIYD
+53 VKKTIFSPLIYD

-79 SDTELLFEFYNI
+79 SDTDLLFEFYNI
-91 YLNQTKKDDQ
+91 YLNQTKKDNQ

-121 DRELCDTVSLFD
+121 DRELCDTDSLFD

-167 HNDLKVKLLNVGMG
+167 HNDLKAKLLNVGMG

-189 ACEQILGYTENR
+189 ACEQILSYTENR
-201 KSIKHIFIG
+201 KNIKHIFIG

-234 DIDKALISSD
+234 DIDKALINSD

-265 NIEITSN
+265 NIQVASN

-278 NIQAIGTPKNIGQ
+278 NIQATGTPKNIGQ

-305 ELNNTAVILGD
+305 ELNNTAVVLGD
-316 EKLLIPLINSI
+316 EKLLIPLLNSI

-340 PLKNSNIYS
+340 PLKNSNVYS

-395 GNLIYMSKKNIIGLD
+395 GNLIYMSKKDIIDLD
-410 NENHLIYD
+410 KENHLIYE
-418 LLFSNWTNAL
+418 LLFSKWTNAI
-428 DGVSSCLKL
+428 DGISSCLKL
-437 INLIKKYYSENP
+437 IDLIKKYYSENP

-459 YHVNKIFLQ
+459 YHINKIFLQ

-534 PVGNNNNSFIPFEI
+534 PVGNNNSSFIPFEI

-636 KLNSI
+636 KLSSI

-654 AMDQIKFFETYVLG
+654 AMDQIKFFETYILG
-668 LREENVEETI
+668 LKEEKIEETI
-678 AASTIGNIV
+678 ASSTIGNIV

-707 IEKMNKLVSR
+707 LEKMNKLVST
-717 TVNDVIKNYVRE
+717 TVKDVIKNYMRE
-729 ENMNKGKNVI
+729 ENNNKGKNVI

-746 YVERVIEM
+746 YVERVIEI

-764 LKIIAVE
+764 LRIIAVE
-771 KEFETNIKDESK
+771 KEFETKIKDGSK
-783 KYKIRGKIDRIDQV
+783 KYKIRGKIDRVDQV

-807 SGKKLNRRDITIK
+807 SGKKISRRDVTIK
-820 ENEEITKEKGIYNLQ
+820 ENNEITKEKGIYNLQ
-835 LLIYMLATEKKF
+835 LLIYMLGTEKEF
-847 KGKRIKSG
+847 KGKKIKSG

-885 KVLIIDL
+885 KVIIIDL
-892 ITKILD
+892 ITRILD